1 MSLSAIPLDPLPN
14 HWCLLTEEDQ
24 HEYLILRSQ
33 FHEAIAKS
41 RRGER
46 IDVFVQRL
54 KTIRSF
60 ISKDPATLW
69 KRAIVCGVMFLNS
82 ALAIN
87 IQQLRI
93 LMGKCKSSINGS
105 LQQLGYVSKP
115 STHEIDQEMTRMI
128 PLLKDDHSEM
138 KKWTIR
144 YGEFPEN
151 RSVTPAREEETVAP
165 LPPMRSADDMK
176 KVVKL
181 AFPCPAKC
189 RHKFYDILHSS
200 VSIQTDII

>member
-1 MSLSAIPLDPLPN
+1 MAGIPLDPLPN
-14 HWCLLTEEDQ
+14 HWTLLTEGDQ
-24 HEYLILRSQ
+24 HDYLIMRSQ

-54 KTIRSF
+54 KTIRAF
-60 ISKDPATLW
+60 ISREPSTQW

-105 LQQLGYVSKP
+105 LQQLGYISKP
-115 STHEIDQEMTRMI
+115 STHEIDQEMTKMI

-144 YGEFPEN
+144 YGEFPEG
-151 RSVTPAREEETVAP
+151 RAMSPAPDAEMPVVVTSVNMCT
-165 LPPMRSADDMK
+165 ADDMK

-189 RHKFYDILHSS
+189 RHKFYDILHSFPL
-200 VSIQTDII
+200 QTDII